1 MVEQSSA
8 KDTETGFDW
17 RCYLTPKYWPTL
29 LGFFLFWLLSRLP
42 LNAQL
47 SFGRTLGSLLY
58 YAIPA
63 RRKITATNLSFAFPD
78 DTPTQLATLS
88 KRVYRHIGMAALET
102 ASLWFRPWSLFT
114 PRVTITGANF
124 LDDALATGNGVI
136 LLQAHFS
143 TIELCGAAMG
153 SRWPIAAVYDTPK
166 NPLYAA
172 YLLHQRGRHLV
183 ELIENR
189 DIRKMVK
196 RLKKG
201 GIVWFSPDQAVSR
214 ARGGVDTT
222 YFGQKVLTSSGTA
235 RIQKMTKALVLP
247 FVPRRSEDGSAYTL
261 EILPPITLDDQNI
274 ESATQQV
281 NHLFE
286 SQIVN
291 QPEQYFWVHKRF
303 KPPAANYPNPYK

>member
-1 MVEQSSA
+1 M
-8 KDTETGFDW
+8 
-17 RCYLTPKYWPTL
+17 
-29 LGFFLFWLLSRLP
+29 
-42 LNAQL
+42 
-47 SFGRTLGSLLY
+47 GSLLY
-58 YAIPA
+58 YIIPA

-78 DTPTQLATLS
+78 TPPKQIANLS
-88 KRVYRHIGMAALET
+88 KRVYQHIGMAAAET
-102 ASLWFRPWSLFT
+102 ASLWFRPWSLFA
-114 PRVTITGANF
+114 PRVTIKGANF
-124 LDDALATGNGVI
+124 LDDALASGKGVI

-196 RLKKG
+196 RLRQG

-222 YFGQKVLTSSGTA
+222 YFNQAVLTSSGTA
-235 RIQKMTKALVLP
+235 RIQKMTNAQVLP
-247 FVPRRSEDGSAYTL
+247 FVPKRSEDGSSYTL
-261 EILPPITLDDQNI
+261 EILPPVTLDDQNI
-274 ESATQQV
+274 TAATQQV

-286 SQIVN
+286 SQIVY

-303 KPPAANYPNPYK
+303 KPPTPYHRNPYR

>member
-1 MVEQSSA
+1 MV
-8 KDTETGFDW
+8 DFVW
-17 RCYLTPKYWPTL
+17 RDYLSPKHWPTL
-29 LGFFLFWLLSRLP
+29 LGFSIFWLLSRLP
-42 LNAQL
+42 LNTQL
-47 SFGRTLGSLLY
+47 AIGRSLGSLLY

-63 RRKITATNLSFAFPD
+63 RRKITATNLSFAYPD
-78 DTPTQLATLS
+78 DTPTQIAALS
-88 KRVYRHIGMAALET
+88 KRVYRHIGMAAAET
-102 ASLWFRPWSLFT
+102 ASLWFRPWSLFA
-114 PRVTITGANF
+114 PRVTINGANV
-124 LDDALATGNGVI
+124 LDDAVATGNGVI

-196 RLKKG
+196 RLRQG

-222 YFGQKVLTSSGTA
+222 YFQQAVLTSSGTA
-235 RIQKMTKALVLP
+235 RIQKMTKATVLP
-247 FVPRRSEDGSAYTL
+247 FVPHRSEDGSRYTL
-261 EILPPITLDDQNI
+261 EILPAITLDDENI
-274 ESATQQV
+274 EAATQQV

-286 SQIVN
+286 SQIVY

-303 KPPAANYPNPYK
+303 KPPTTKHPNPYQ